1 LCYKGQVKP
10 LRTLSARPEIV
21 VDNQGFRL
29 VDPADNSQVGIPG
42 PFGRQR
48 IVTAIPTND
57 SETGPVQLTA
67 HVALHDA
74 QLFYLGDPDGN
85 LIGIPAIWVHR
96 MLSARWTQDTRRLT

>member
-1 LCYKGQVKP
+1 MQT

-29 VDPADNSQVGIPG
+29 TDPTDNSQVGIPG

-48 IVTAIPTND
+48 IVTALPLND
-57 SETGPVQLTA
+57 SETGPVQLA
-67 HVALHDA
+67 AAVALHDA
-74 QLFYLGDPDGN
+74 QSFYLGDPNGN
-85 LIGIPAIWVHR
+85 LIGWPALWVHR